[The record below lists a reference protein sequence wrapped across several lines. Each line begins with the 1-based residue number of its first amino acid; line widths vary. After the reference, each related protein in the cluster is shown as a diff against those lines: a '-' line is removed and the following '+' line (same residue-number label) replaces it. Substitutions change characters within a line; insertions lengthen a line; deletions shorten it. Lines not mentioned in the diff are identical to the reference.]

1 MNATNVTSKQ
11 TALHVAA
18 CEGNTRILEH
28 LLLHCKVDPDVTD
41 GKGKTALQ
49 LVIANRQSIKTAS
62 EYSPRTLAVSAP
74 CVRCVC
80 VCVCVRVCACVSGC
94 VCMRECVLRHKD
106 RFTLTID

>member
-80 VCVCVRVCACVSGC
+80 VCAC
-94 VCMRECVLRHKD
+94 VCMREWVCVHA
-106 RFTLTID
+106 